1 MRKREPTVSLIQ
13 ERQSSEY
20 KKIRDELLEAEVV
33 LKDQRERVAETG
45 SPGTSMPSGKGE

>member
-1 MRKREPTVSLIQ
+1 MSLMQ

-20 KKIRDELLEAEVV
+20 RKIQDELLEAEVV

-45 SPGTSMPSGKGE
+45 SPSTSMPSKKGE